1 MEEVVHAV
9 KTKPSMSLV
18 WVSVGEVVL
27 NEGLPEVMVTML
39 PDASVVVLANT
50 VEVEPD
56 ESVVVSVNS
65 VKDSL
70 STVVLHS
77 RMVEVEPLLLVVVP

>member
-1 MEEVVHAV
+1 MEEVVHSV
-9 KTKPSMSLV
+9 KTMPSMLLV
-18 WVSVGEVVL
+18 WVLVGEVVL
-27 NEGLPEVMVTML
+27 NEGLPEVMVKML
-39 PDASVVVLANT
+39 PEISVEVLANT
-50 VEVEPD
+50 VEMTPD

>member
-27 NEGLPEVMVTML
+27 NEGLPEVMVKML
-39 PDASVVVLANT
+39 PEISVEVLANT
-50 VEVEPD
+50 VEMTPD

-65 VKDSL
+65 VKDML
-70 STVVLHS
+70 STEVLHS
-77 RMVEVEPLLLVVVP
+77 RMVEIEPLLLVVVP

>member
-1 MEEVVHAV
+1 MVHAV

-39 PDASVVVLANT
+39 PEISVEVLANT
-50 VEVEPD
+50 VEMTPD